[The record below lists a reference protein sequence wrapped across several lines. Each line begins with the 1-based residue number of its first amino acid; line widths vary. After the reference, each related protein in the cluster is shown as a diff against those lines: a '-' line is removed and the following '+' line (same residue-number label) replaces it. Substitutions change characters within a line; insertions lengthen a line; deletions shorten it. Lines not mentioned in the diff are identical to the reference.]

1 MFGGNMLQVVAS
13 WAGQIFSEDGRM
25 QIIAASLSNEKGGV
39 TVTKQILIISTIL
52 MKYFEIYEQ
61 W

>member
-13 WAGQIFSEDGRM
+13 WSGQIFSKDGRM
-25 QIIAASLSNEKGGV
+25 QIIIASLSNKKGGV

-61 W
+61 R